1 MHNVFVLC
9 KANLAM
15 SRNLGLFLTSI
26 LPSKIRYNHA
36 NMIMKEITVFMKTT
50 DRFYIDSD
58 YSYFYQNHETYIV
71 ENKRMHVGIPPHVNQ
86 NTVFY
91 HRL

>member
-1 MHNVFVLC
+1 
-9 KANLAM
+9 M

-26 LPSKIRYNHA
+26 LPSNIRYNHA

-50 DRFYIDSD
+50 DLIRKGFYIDSD

-91 HRL
+91 HRV

>member
-1 MHNVFVLC
+1 
-9 KANLAM
+9 
-15 SRNLGLFLTSI
+15 
-26 LPSKIRYNHA
+26 
-36 NMIMKEITVFMKTT
+36 MIMKEITVFMKIT
-50 DRFYIDSD
+50 DLIRKGFYIDSD